1 MKTIVVMSRFFP
13 FWDIFQ
19 VFMYI
24 NLGLPPTYIATAE
37 HDPLRDDGMLYAKRL
52 EDAGVGV
59 TLNNYMD
66 GFHGTLAFFQ
76 HPIKMDVGIR
86 MIDDLIL
93 YLDKNL

>member
-1 MKTIVVMSRFFP
+1 MGYFSKFFVC
-13 FWDIFQ
+13 F
-19 VFMYI
+19 

-52 EDAGVGV
+52 EDAGVRV

-76 HPIKMDVGIR
+76 YPIKMDVGIR
-86 MIDDLIL
+86 MMDDLIL